1 MRNACYNISELEDV
15 HICMSNCICTRILP
29 NIEFAYFALKLEDVS
44 EEKFFAW
51 ADLEA
56 MIISMVARLQFECC
70 DREILDHYCEEYAMS
85 QDAAINACMRLNTAS
100 ILRELRCEYVRMYG
114 RP

>member
-56 MIISMVARLQFECC
+56 DRSHDYINGFETP
-70 DREILDHYCEEYAMS
+70 I
-85 QDAAINACMRLNTAS
+85 
-100 ILRELRCEYVRMYG
+100 
-114 RP
+114 